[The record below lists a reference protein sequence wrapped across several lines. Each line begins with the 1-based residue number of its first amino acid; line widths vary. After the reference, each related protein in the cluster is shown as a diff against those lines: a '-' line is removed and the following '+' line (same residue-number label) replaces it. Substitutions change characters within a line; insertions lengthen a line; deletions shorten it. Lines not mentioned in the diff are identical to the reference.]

1 MGIREKLVDVLQ
13 RTRDEELRFLDS
25 LSEEE
30 RAAVGTTEAWAA
42 KDVFAHVVAWK
53 LRAAQS
59 LAAARGGEPPLA
71 FDGDIDVRNA
81 AIFEQYRDRSWDDV
95 LALLDQAHA
104 ELVENVQGLSD
115 DDLLDTD
122 RFPWQEGRPLW
133 RTTAGTGC
141 LHPLLH
147 LVELALKRGDAQYA
161 VEMFEG
167 QMPALAAL
175 NEAPA
180 WRGLLT
186 YDLACFYALRLG
198 SGQALSGDKDR
209 AIAHLA
215 QALELNED
223 VIEWSKEDPD
233 LASLRDEPAYQAL
246 YTSLL

>member
-13 RTRDEELRFLDS
+13 RTRDEELRFIDS
-25 LSEEE
+25 LSDEE

-59 LAAARGGEPPLA
+59 LAAARGGEPPSA
-71 FDGDIDVRNA
+71 FDGDVDARNA

-95 LALLDQAHA
+95 LALLGQAHA
-104 ELVENVQGLSD
+104 ELVENVQDLSD

-122 RFPWQEGRPLW
+122 RFPWQEVRPLW

-147 LVELALKRGDAQYA
+147 LVELALRRGDARYA
-161 VEMFEG
+161 VEMFER

-175 NEAPA
+175 NAAPA
-180 WRGLLT
+180 WQGLLT
-186 YDLACFYALRLG
+186 YDLACFYAL
-198 SGQALSGDKDR
+198 SDDKDR

-223 VIEWSKEDPD
+223 LIEWSKEDPD
-233 LASLRDEPAYQAL
+233 LASLRDEPAYQGL
-246 YTSLL
+246 YTSLS